1 MIIRPI
7 LWLLLPAT
15 LLLAAFIVLPSFDLF
30 RASIFDPELT
40 TRHFERL
47 VNRGVYLD
55 VIWRTI
61 RVSLIVAVL
70 CTVIGYPVAFFINL
84 QPRRRQ
90 TVLLFLILIPMWMS
104 ILIRTYAWMVV
115 LGRDGLVNETLAAL
129 GLTTEPVQML
139 FTSGAVLAA
148 MVQILLPIQIL
159 TCYAAMTEID
169 FDLIRAARV
178 LGARPKQA
186 LACVFL
192 PLSLDGTL
200 TGLVIVFML
209 SMGFFITPALLGG
222 RQDAMIANL
231 IEFQVQRLNWSFA
244 AALGVVLLLLTV
256 AMIVALRAVGKL
268 LARRLLKGGL

>member
-1 MIIRPI
+1 MKLRPI
-7 LWLLLPAT
+7 LWLLLPAAV
-15 LLLAAFIVLPSFDLF
+15 LLVAFIVAPSLDLF
-30 RASIFDPELT
+30 RASLFDPDFT
-40 TRHFERL
+40 MRHFQRL
-47 VNRGVYLD
+47 VDRGVYLD
-55 VIWRTI
+55 VMWRTI

-70 CTVIGYPVAFFINL
+70 CTLIGYPVAFFINL

-90 TVLLFLILIPMWMS
+90 TLLLFLILIPMWMS
-104 ILIRTYAWMVV
+104 ILIRTYAWIVV
-115 LGRDGLVNETLAAL
+115 LGRDGLVNQALAAL
-129 GLTTEPVQML
+129 GLAEEPVQML

-178 LGARPKQA
+178 LGARPRQA
-186 LACVFL
+186 IARVFV

-222 RQDAMIANL
+222 RQDTMIANL

-244 AALGVVLLLLTV
+244 AALGVVLLALTV
-256 AMIVALRAVGKL
+256 AMIVLLRGAGRL
-268 LARRLLKGGL
+268 LARRILKGGL

>member
-1 MIIRPI
+1 MKFRPI
-7 LWLLLPAT
+7 LWLFLPAT
-15 LLLAAFIVLPSFDLF
+15 LLLVAFIVAPSLDLF
-30 RASIFDPELT
+30 RASIFDPDFT
-40 TRHFERL
+40 TKHFARL
-47 VNRGVYLD
+47 VDRGVYLD
-55 VIWRTI
+55 VMGRTI

-70 CTVIGYPVAFFINL
+70 CTIIGYPVAFFINL

-90 TVLLFLILIPMWMS
+90 TLLLFLILIPMWMS
-104 ILIRTYAWMVV
+104 ILIRTYAWIVV
-115 LGRDGLVNETLAAL
+115 LGRDGLVNQALAAL
-129 GLTTEPVQML
+129 GLAAEPVQML

-178 LGARPKQA
+178 LGAKPRQA
-186 LACVFL
+186 IARVFL

-222 RQDAMIANL
+222 RQDMMIANL

-244 AALGVVLLLLTV
+244 AALGVVLLVLTV
-256 AMIVALRAVGKL
+256 GMIVVLRGAGRL
-268 LARRLLKGGL
+268 LARRILKGGL

>member
-1 MIIRPI
+1 MKLRPI
-7 LWLLLPAT
+7 LWLLLPAAV
-15 LLLAAFIVLPSFDLF
+15 LLAGFILAPSLDLF
-30 RASIFDPELT
+30 RASLFDPDFT
-40 TRHFERL
+40 MQHFQRL
-47 VNRGVYLD
+47 VDRGVYLD
-55 VIWRTI
+55 VMWRTI

-84 QPRRRQ
+84 QPSRRQ
-90 TVLLFLILIPMWMS
+90 TLLLFLILIPMWMS
-104 ILIRTYAWMVV
+104 ILIRTYAWIVV
-115 LGRDGLVNETLAAL
+115 LGRDGLVNQALAAL
-129 GLTTEPVQML
+129 GLAQEPVQML

-178 LGARPKQA
+178 LGARPRQA
-186 LACVFL
+186 IARVFV

-222 RQDAMIANL
+222 RQDTMIANL

-244 AALGVVLLLLTV
+244 AALGVVLLVLTV
-256 AMIVALRAVGKL
+256 AMIVLLRGAGRL
-268 LARRLLKGGL
+268 LARRVLKGGL

>member
-1 MIIRPI
+1 MKMRPI
-7 LWLLLPAT
+7 LWLFLPAA

-30 RASIFDPELT
+30 RASVFDPEFST
-40 TRHFERL
+40 KHFQRL
-47 VNRGVYLD
+47 FERGVYLD
-55 VIWRTI
+55 VMWRTI
-61 RVSLIVAVL
+61 RVSLAVAVL

-90 TVLLFLILIPMWMS
+90 TILLFLILIPMWMS
-104 ILIRTYAWMVV
+104 ILIRTYAWIVV
-115 LGRDGLVNETLAAL
+115 LGRDGLVNEALAAL
-129 GLTTEPVQML
+129 GFTTEPVQML

-169 FDLIRAARV
+169 LDLIRAARV
-178 LGARPKQA
+178 LGARPRQA
-186 LACVFL
+186 LARVFL

-200 TGLVIVFML
+200 TGLVIIFML

-222 RQDAMIANL
+222 RQDRMIANL

-244 AALGVVLLLLTV
+244 AALGVVLLVLTV
-256 AMIVALRAVGKL
+256 AMIVLLRAGGRM
-268 LARRLLKGGL
+268 LARRILKGGL